1 MNKDFNNG
9 KKFFPYF
16 CGDNLYNLIAMKKIT
31 ILLAILMATCW
42 ARAQTYDSI
51 AHHKVGW
58 YDIDMRDDM
67 IQLRDGSIL
76 AHVQLFEVDEQGYYV
91 GDYGNRFYKISRHG
105 AVIVDSVFIADN
117 DLNWFLLK
125 RNPLDDDNVFAK
137 LVRDLDNHR
146 TNLSIRFFDDDLNFK
161 PEKEVFVPMF
171 DTLFPPLW
179 DAYMLDEQG
188 DIILYYLLPEGH
200 VFSRV
205 GLDGVVKG
213 QSPVIPFS
221 ACPVRTHVSGQ
232 CLAGFGYQD
241 AKYAFWGFNDFLLEQ
256 LHVVGLDS
264 TLNVSNVLTPDDHPQ
279 GILFKYMGKD
289 RFLDWD
295 DNSFLIA
302 SRFDVGSYDGARV
315 TRYDKETLSA
325 MKTCYFRTFP
335 QVLIGSGSFGCAFPF
350 GLAKTGD
357 GNMYFAYCTQDPT
370 PASYGNP
377 CGQVSVVK
385 MDADFNII
393 WQRFCLEP
401 YGYSRVGSDMAVLDD
416 GSVAV
421 GGVIYGTP
429 PEVFVLVFDNNG
441 WVSAE
446 TNSFVRPY
454 TYYPNPVQDQLH
466 LLFSPDVK
474 PTHIELYDLQGRLVK
489 TQRNGLESLNLQG
502 LATGTYTVRVALE
515 GGKTFSDKV
524 VKE

>member
-1 MNKDFNNG
+1 MKRITLINAL
-9 KKFFPYF
+9 FF
-16 CGDNLYNLIAMKKIT
+16 
-31 ILLAILMATCW
+31 LAISLAT
-42 ARAQTYDSI
+42 AQTYDSI
-51 AHHKVGW
+51 AHHKTGW

-76 AHVQLFEVDEQGYYV
+76 AHVQLFEVDEQGQYV

-105 AVIVDSVFIADN
+105 AVIMDSVFIEDN

-179 DAYMLDEQG
+179 DAYMLDDQG

-200 VFSRV
+200 VFARV

-213 QSPVIPFS
+213 QSPVIPPS
-221 ACPVRTHVSGQ
+221 SCPIRAHISGQ
-232 CLAGFGYQD
+232 CLAGLSYQD
-241 AKYAFWGFNDFLLEQ
+241 AKYAFWGFDNAYQLL
-256 LHVVGLDS
+256 VVGLDS
-264 TLNVSNVLTPDDHPQ
+264 TLNVSSVLTPDDHPS
-279 GILFKYMGKD
+279 GTLFTHMGKD

-295 DNSFLIA
+295 DNSFLVA
-302 SRFDVGSYDGARV
+302 TRFERGSYDGVRV

-325 MKTCYFRTFP
+325 LKTCYFRTFP
-335 QVLIGSGSFGCAFPF
+335 EFFVNGMSVGCAFPF
-350 GLAKTGD
+350 GLAKSGD
-357 GNMYFAYCTQDPT
+357 GGMYFAYCTQDPS
-370 PASYGNP
+370 AISFGNP

-393 WQRFCLEP
+393 WQRFCLEL
-401 YGYSRVGSDMAVLDD
+401 YGYSRVGSDMAMLDD
-416 GSVAV
+416 GGVAV
-421 GGVIYGTP
+421 GGVIYGRP
-429 PEVFVLVFDNNG
+429 PEFFVLVFDDNG
-441 WVSAE
+441 WGYTE

-454 TYYPNPVQDQLH
+454 AYYPNPTRDELH
-466 LLFSPDVK
+466 LHYSPDVT
-474 PTHIELYDLQGRLVK
+474 PTRIELYDLQGRLVK
-489 TQRNGLESLNLQG
+489 TQRSSLESLNLQG
-502 LATGTYTVRVALE
+502 LAAGTYTMCVTLE
-515 GGKTFSDKV
+515 GGKVFSDKV